1 MPLAATA
8 ALQWYGPAA
17 GAAVIAASSTAAG
30 DIAATARGGAAVG
43 GAGAVT
49 GAAATR
55 LVNRP
60 ATVVGSGHITA
71 AAPRGNALLSCTVSI
86 GSRPSADDVAQ
97 AVWGARYAPIND
109 PESFGLLLKLA
120 AQILRNRTV
129 TDPVAGTMRVY
140 ADDDTTVL
148 LEGGLWQNAAGTVP
162 YSGNGA
168 ERRDRLE

>member
-1 MPLAATA
+1 MLHWYS
-8 ALQWYGPAA
+8 LHFYGPAA
-17 GAAVIAASSTAAG
+17 GAAVIDAGGISSG
-30 DIAATARGGAAVG
+30 DISATARATATIS
-43 GAGAVT
+43 GAGQVVDAD
-49 GAAATR
+49 ATR
-55 LVNRP
+55 LVNSP
-60 ATVVGSGHITA
+60 AVLTGNGQLVTA
-71 AAPRGNALLSCTVSI
+71 APKGDALLTCTVSI

-129 TDPVAGTMRVY
+129 TDPATGKMRVY
-140 ADDDTTVL
+140 SDDDTTVL
-148 LEGGLWQNAAGTVP
+148 LEGDLWQNAAGTVP